1 VVIVHLTALVVNKVL
16 TGAEVVNTIDVV
28 PLPADKGDP
37 LADEP
42 RILLLDIETRPN
54 LGYVWSLWQQ
64 DVGLHALVEATE
76 VICFAAKWLG
86 KPRVEFYSVHD
97 DGKPEMVQNA
107 HRLLDEADAI
117 MTYNGKSFDLP
128 HLNREFL
135 IAGLTPP
142 SPYKQIDLFL
152 TVKRQ
157 FQFPSNKLAY
167 VSKALGLSGKA
178 THEGFDLWVKCM
190 AGDEQ
195 AWKTMRRYNKR
206 DVTLLE
212 ELYEKLRPWV
222 VNHPSFAA
230 ITGNDETCP
239 ACGSEDLQRRGFAY
253 TAQTAYQQYQ
263 CQECGKWS
271 RGTKREY
278 GVTVREIA

>member
-1 VVIVHLTALVVNKVL
+1 M
-16 TGAEVVNTIDVV
+16 
-28 PLPADKGDP
+28 
-37 LADEP
+37 ADEP

-54 LGYVWSLWQQ
+54 LGYIWGLWQQ
-64 DVGLHALVEATE
+64 DIGLHALVEVCE

-86 KPRVEFYSVHD
+86 KTRVEFYSVHD
-97 DGKPEMVQNA
+97 HGKDEMVLNA

-117 MTYNGKSFDLP
+117 MSYNGKSFDMP

-135 IAGLTPP
+135 LAGLTPP

-152 TVKRQ
+152 TIKRQ
-157 FQFPSNKLAY
+157 FNFPSNKLAY

-178 THEGFDLWVKCM
+178 SHEGFELWVKCM
-190 AGDEQ
+190 AGDEK
-195 AWKTMRRYNKR
+195 AWATMRKYNKR

-239 ACGSEDLQRRGFAY
+239 SCGSEDLQRRGFAY
-253 TAQTAYQQYQ
+253 TAQTAYRQYQ
-263 CQECGKWS
+263 CQACGRWS

-278 GVTVREIA
+278 GVTIREIA